1 MLAQYLLNDKKANM
15 QNQKLKAITNLF
27 EGNEIRSIWNN
38 EKDIEEKLGKKV
50 INSKNNLNYK
60 YIENN
65 DKI

>member
-1 MLAQYLLNDKKANM
+1 M

-38 EKDIEEKLGKKV
+38 KKDIEEKLGKKV

-60 YIENN
+60 YIE
-65 DKI
+65 DKEEIETK